1 MYDAFVPTR
10 RHLLKASA
18 ALAVAACPGIGL
30 AAAGFPEWLQDFRAE
45 AAKAGISRATLD
57 RAFDGVKPLERVIEL
72 DRRQPES
79 QMSFAEYRRKVV
91 SDTRIRRGRELRRQH
106 AAALA
111 RVRDRYGVPPE
122 IVVALWG
129 VESSYGDFK
138 GTFKVVDSLATLAW
152 EGRRAS
158 FFRKELIS
166 ALRILDRGDITP
178 SGMYGSWAGA
188 MGQCQFMPSTFLHYA
203 ADGDGDGRRD
213 IWNSLPDVF
222 ASIASYLSGAGW
234 DAGDRWGR
242 EVRVPGR
249 NAELRTGLDHKAPL
263 RTWAELGV
271 RPMDGEVLPTPA
283 MNASLLD
290 MGSGGGPNYLVYDN
304 FRTLMVWNR
313 STYFALSVGLISD
326 LIRQG

>member
-1 MYDAFVPTR
+1 MSDAFVPTR
-10 RHLLKASA
+10 RHVLQASV
-18 ALAVAACPGIGL
+18 ALAAAACPDTGL
-30 AAAGFPEWLQDFRAE
+30 AAPSFPQWLQEFRAE

-57 RAFDGVKPLERVIEL
+57 RAFDGMKPLDRVIEL

-79 QMSFAEYRRKVV
+79 QMSFAEYRRKVI
-91 SDTRIRRGRELRRQH
+91 SDTRIRRGRDLRRQH

-138 GTFKVVDSLATLAW
+138 GTFKVVDALATLAW

-178 SGMYGSWAGA
+178 AGMYGSWAGA

-222 ASIASYLSGAGW
+222 ASIASYLSG
-234 DAGDRWGR
+234 DRWGR

-249 NAELRTGLDHKAPL
+249 GKELRTGLDHKAPL
-263 RTWAELGV
+263 RIWAELGV
-271 RPMDGEVLPTPA
+271 RPLDGDVLPTPA

-290 MGSGGGPNYLVYDN
+290 MGSGGGPNFLVYDN
-304 FRTLMVWNR
+304 FRTLMIWNR

-326 LIRQG
+326 MIRQG